1 MIFLGVDPGMQGAI
15 SSLSADSKLITIS
28 DFPELNKRID
38 VLKFKVIIDSIRAFH
53 GCEDIICCLEKST
66 SRTQQG
72 VTSMFNYGVTYG
84 ILYSVLKM
92 SGVKIVEI
100 TPQKWK
106 KSFGLISDKKIG
118 KVITKED
125 AVDVAIELFPSR
137 ADMFKRMSARA
148 KRGYV
153 IYDGRAD
160 SILISEYC
168 RRTYK

>member
-28 DFPELNKRID
+28 DFPALDKRID
-38 VLKFKVIIDSIRAFH
+38 VLKFKIIIDSVRAFH
-53 GCEDIICCLEKST
+53 GKEEIICCLEKST
-66 SRTQQG
+66 SRTKQG

-92 SGVKIVEI
+92 SGVKIIEI

-106 KSFGLISDKKIG
+106 EGFGLISNKKLGIT
-118 KVITKED
+118 ITKED
-125 AVDVAIELFPSR
+125 AVNIASELFPSR
-137 ADMFKRMSARA
+137 AGMFKRMTTRA
-148 KRGYV
+148 KKGYV

-160 SILISEYC
+160 ATLMAEYC